1 MENVYYLKIDKRY
14 FLMIVIIIIIT
25 QILSGCSELPSK
37 SEGPDNPLDP
47 RNPANKN
54 QGPVLVLS
62 PTQINVN
69 SGNNFQ
75 LELWIVETDS
85 IAGLSTRISYDPQ
98 QLSVEEIDSLV
109 TASESILLQSG
120 GQLIFFS
127 NVDTDSGFIDIDC
140 AVVEGK
146 PRNITGSGII
156 TRINFR
162 HLSGTSETNLEI
174 SENSLLRDDSNTE
187 VALADRIGSQIN
199 IK

>member
-109 TASESILLQSG
+109 TASESILLQNG

-127 NVDTDSGFIDIDC
+127 DVDTDSGFIDIDC

>member
-1 MENVYYLKIDKRY
+1 MKRIY
-14 FLMIVIIIIIT
+14 HIPIFNLCCLH
-25 QILSGCSELPSK
+25 ILFVLLSAFWLSNCSELPSK

-75 LELWIVETDS
+75 LELWIVGTDS

-109 TASESILLQSG
+109 TASESILLQNG